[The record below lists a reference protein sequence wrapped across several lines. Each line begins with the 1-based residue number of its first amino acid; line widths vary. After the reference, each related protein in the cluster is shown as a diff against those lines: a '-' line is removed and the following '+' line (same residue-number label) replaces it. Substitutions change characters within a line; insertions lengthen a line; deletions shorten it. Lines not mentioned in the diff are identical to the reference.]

1 MADID
6 TDLDIEVPA
15 EEPEQK
21 NPYKWE
27 YQERQQRKWG
37 TVTRQGL
44 IVGRG
49 VKQKIVPPDEVYQ
62 LGALGCTDR
71 EIANWFGIDEQ
82 TLRYN
87 FKDYLIK
94 AREDIKQR
102 LRQAMLKNALGGNA
116 VMQIFLAKN
125 MLGMSDNPTNTD
137 DDKILPWTDD

>member
-1 MADID
+1 MTDN
-6 TDLDIEVPA
+6 TQDLDLELVDSQEPLQHIEH
-15 EEPEQK
+15 
-21 NPYKWE
+21 KWE
-27 YQERQQRKWG
+27 YAQRQQRKWG
-37 TVTRQGL
+37 TVTREGL

-49 VKQKIVPPDEVYQ
+49 PRRRIVPPDEVYR

-71 EIANWFGIDEQ
+71 EIATWFGIDEQ

-87 FKDYLIK
+87 FKEYLAK

-125 MLGMSDNPTNTD
+125 LLGMSDNPQSSD
-137 DDKILPWTDD
+137 SDRILPWTD